1 MLLLLPLLPPP
12 PWLYWCYFHRTSAQC
27 VQIDAEKSPF
37 LVEKLKIWMLPTLA
51 CVKQVHPGPM

>member
-1 MLLLLPLLPPP
+1 MLLLLLLPPP
-12 PWLYWCYFHRTSAQC
+12 PWMYCCSFHRTSAHR

-51 CVKQVHPGPM
+51 CVKQVHLGPV